1 MEQVGRTLGLLPLL
15 SITFSHPGEGDLE
28 IAVLPLGAGG
38 AGEGDISVFG
48 NITGQSPGPDG
59 EIRSAGC
66 DLPASPFLQRS
77 WLVRYLARIQS
88 FEDSVVKLL
97 LPSPS
102 LIAGQTV

>member
-15 SITFSHPGEGDLE
+15 SIEFSHPGVGALE

-59 EIRSAGC
+59 EIPSAGC
-66 DLPASPFLQRS
+66 DLPASPIATFAACQIS
-77 WLVRYLARIQS
+77 GAHPS